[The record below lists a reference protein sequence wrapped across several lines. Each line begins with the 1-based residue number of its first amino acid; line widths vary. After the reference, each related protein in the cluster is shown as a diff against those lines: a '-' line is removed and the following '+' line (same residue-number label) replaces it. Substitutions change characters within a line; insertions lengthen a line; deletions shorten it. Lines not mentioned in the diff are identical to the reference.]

1 MEDAKIV
8 ALYAGRNERAIE
20 ETEKKYHRYCWAI
33 ACNILGDPEDAAE
46 CVNDAWLAAWNSIPP
61 HSPERLGLY
70 LGKLTRRAALKK
82 LRLAHTAK
90 RGGGEGVL
98 ALEELGECLP
108 AGNGVEDGIL
118 AQAIAAGINQFLSG
132 LPVLHRKM
140 FVRRYWFL
148 EPVDTIA
155 LELDCSRSK
164 VSSILHRTRIKLR
177 DFLMKED
184 LL

>member
-8 ALYAGRNERAIE
+8 ALYADRNEQAIE
-20 ETEKKYHRYCWAI
+20 ETEKKYRRYCWTI

-61 HSPERLGLY
+61 HSPEQLGLY

-82 LRLAHTAK
+82 LRLTHAAK

-98 ALEELGECLP
+98 ALEELKECLP
-108 AGNGVEDGIL
+108 AGNSVEDGVL
-118 AQAIAAGINQFLSG
+118 AQAVATGINKFLSG
-132 LPVLHRKM
+132 LSGLHRQM

-155 LELDCSRSK
+155 LELGCSRSK
-164 VSSILHRTRIKLR
+164 VSSILHRTRIRLR
-177 DFLMKED
+177 EYLMKEE